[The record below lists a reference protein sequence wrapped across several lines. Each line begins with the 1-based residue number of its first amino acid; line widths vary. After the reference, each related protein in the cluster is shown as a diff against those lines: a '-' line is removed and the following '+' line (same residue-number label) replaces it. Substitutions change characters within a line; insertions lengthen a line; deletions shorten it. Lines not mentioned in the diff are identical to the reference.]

1 MKKHLTRKNLF
12 RTLLVLFILA
22 QFKTIDKT
30 PMDTRPENDLLVM
43 TNAPEDV
50 RTLLKTACYDCHSN
64 STNYPWYSNIA
75 PISWWIKRHSR
86 RGAFKINYS
95 EWSSYDEA
103 EIITKKKE
111 SAEIIKKG
119 WMPIG
124 SYKLMHPDAR
134 LTDEQRET
142 LANWFL
148 AVPLQ

>member
-1 MKKHLTRKNLF
+1 MKKYLTRKNIF

-30 PMDTRPENDLLVM
+30 PGDISPENDLLVM
-43 TNAPEDV
+43 SNAPDEV
-50 RTLLKTACYDCHSN
+50 GNLLKAACYDCHSN

-75 PISWWIKRHSR
+75 PVSWWIKRHSR

-95 EWSSYDEA
+95 EWNKYDEA
-103 EIITKKKE
+103 ERNTKKRD

-124 SYKLMHPDAR
+124 TYKLMHPESR

-148 AVPLQ
+148 AVPLH